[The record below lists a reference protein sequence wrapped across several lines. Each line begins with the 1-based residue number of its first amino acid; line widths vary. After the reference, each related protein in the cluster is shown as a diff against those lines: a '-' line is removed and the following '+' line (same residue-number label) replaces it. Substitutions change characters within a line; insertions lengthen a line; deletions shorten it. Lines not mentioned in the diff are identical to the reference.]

1 MNAITKS
8 VGWFVLTA
16 TLVLSAAPGW
26 TFDEA
31 KYPDWKGQ
39 WIRLP
44 PTGGQWDPNKPP
56 GRGQQAPFTPEY
68 QAIYEAGVRD
78 NAVGGHGNNATPT
91 CTPPGMP
98 RVMIVYEPME
108 ILILP
113 EITYIHV
120 EFMSQF
126 RRIYTN
132 GRAWP
137 VQIAPSF
144 AGTSIG
150 QWRDEDGDG
159 RYDTLV
165 VETRG
170 LKGPRTF
177 DGNMPLH
184 KDNQTVVQERLHLDQ
199 ANPDILRN
207 EVTTIDHALTRP
219 WTVTRS
225 YSRERKPVWYEYPCA
240 ENNEHVFIGK
250 ENYLR
255 SADGHL
261 MPARKGQ
268 APPDLRYFNRTRN

>member
-1 MNAITKS
+1 MS
-8 VGWFVLTA
+8 HRRCVGFLASIVALM
-16 TLVLSAAPGW
+16 LPLAPACA
-26 TFDEA
+26 FDDA

-44 PTGGQWDPNKPP
+44 PTGGQWDPTKPP
-56 GRGQQAPFTPEY
+56 GRAQAAPFTPEY

-78 NAVGGHGNNATPT
+78 NTVGGHGNNATPT

-98 RVMIVYEPME
+98 RAMIVYEPME
-108 ILILP
+108 IIIRP
-113 EITYIHV
+113 EITYIHI

-126 RRIYTN
+126 RRIYTD

-137 VQIAPSF
+137 ATIDPAY
-144 AGTSIG
+144 AGYSIG
-150 QWRDEDGDG
+150 HWEDTDGDG
-159 RYDTLV
+159 RFDTLV

-170 LKGPRTF
+170 MKGPRTF

-184 KDNQTVVQERLHLDQ
+184 QDNETIVQERIHLDR
-199 ANPDILRN
+199 AKADILRDDI
-207 EVTTIDHALTRP
+207 TTIDHALTRP

-225 YSRERKPVWYEYPCA
+225 YSRERNPHWYEYPCG

>member
-1 MNAITKS
+1 MS
-8 VGWFVLTA
+8 HRRCVGFLA
-16 TLVLSAAPGW
+16 SIAALMLPLAPASA
-26 TFDEA
+26 FDDA

-44 PTGGQWDPNKPP
+44 QTGGQWDPTRPP
-56 GRGQQAPFTPEY
+56 GRAQEAPLTPEY

-78 NAVGGHGNNATPT
+78 NTVGGHGNNATPT

-98 RVMIVYEPME
+98 RAMIVYEPME
-108 ILILP
+108 IIVRP
-113 EITYIHV
+113 DITYIHI

-126 RRIYTN
+126 RRIYTD
-132 GRAWP
+132 GRAWRATIEP
-137 VQIAPSF
+137 AY
-144 AGTSIG
+144 AGYSIG
-150 QWRDEDGDG
+150 HWEDTDGDG
-159 RYDTLV
+159 RFDTLV

-170 LKGPRTF
+170 MKGPRTF

-184 KDNQTVVQERLHLDQ
+184 QDNETIVQERIHLDR
-199 ANPDILRN
+199 AKADILRDDI
-207 EVTTIDHALTRP
+207 TTIDHALTRP

-225 YSRERKPVWYEYPCA
+225 YSRERNPHWYEYPCG

-261 MPARKGQ
+261 MPARKDQ